1 MGSSTPEI
9 RNRKAFHDYHIEDRL
24 EAGIQLT
31 GTEIKSVRLGRVSM
45 REAYVDFTT
54 GEAMLIGLSISQY
67 QNRGYTDHGVF
78 RPRKLLMHRREIK
91 VWARKVLEKGYTVVP
106 LRLYFSDR
114 NYAKVEIGLARG
126 KREYDKRAAIAE
138 REAKRDVQRAKKEAQ
153 SWNR

>member
-1 MGSSTPEI
+1 MGSTTPEI
-9 RNRKAFHDYHIEDRL
+9 RNRKAFHDYHIEGRL

-31 GTEIKSVRLGRVSM
+31 GTEVKSVRKGQVSL
-45 REAYVDFTT
+45 RDAYVNFET
-54 GEAMLIGLSISQY
+54 GEAVLIGLSISQY
-67 QNRGYTDHGVF
+67 ENRGYAEHGVF

-91 VWARKVLEKGYTVVP
+91 QWARKVLEKGYTVVP
-106 LRLYFSDR
+106 LRLDFNDR

-126 KREYDKRAAIAE
+126 KREYDKRKTIAD